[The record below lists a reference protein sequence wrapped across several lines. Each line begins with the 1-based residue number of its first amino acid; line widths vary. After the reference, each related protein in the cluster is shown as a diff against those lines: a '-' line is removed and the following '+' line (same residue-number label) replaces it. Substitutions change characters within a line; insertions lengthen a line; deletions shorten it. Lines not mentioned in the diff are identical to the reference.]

1 VDGYG
6 GIIME
11 NKKIT
16 VFNAMSTLR
25 ELAKGQEELVKAVEE
40 IATVVAVNNCS
51 TRLDELRKTEK
62 MREQVIDYLIEIG
75 ADKDYIHIPVETLRE
90 WKLFLNGSCK
100 GKPCKI
106 SGSVSFGKVKIYNR
120 DYEYKISMV

>member
-1 VDGYG
+1 
-6 GIIME
+6 ME

-16 VFNAMSTLR
+16 VFNAINTIR

-51 TRLDELRKTEK
+51 TRLEELRKTDK
-62 MREQVIDYLIEIG
+62 MREEVINYLIEIG

-90 WKLFLNGSCK
+90 WKVFLDGSCK
-100 GKPCKI
+100 GKPCKT
-106 SGSVSFGKVKIYNR
+106 SGSARFGSVRIYNR
-120 DYEYKISMV
+120 DYEYKISIV